1 MQTLHVQL
9 HPDLIPGMDIATL
22 RGVLAGLASNSL
34 VENFESLEG
43 NDQGRYINFNYQ
55 SPDHAALWHA
65 LSGILHGT
73 NELASLLR
81 ASTILACEGSH
92 GWDDYLL
99 LHHFNPSEPLDSA
112 SGL

>member
-1 MQTLHVQL
+1 MRTLHVQL
-9 HPDLIPGMDIATL
+9 QPDLIPGVDIAIL
-22 RGVLAGLASNSL
+22 RDVLAGLASSPL

-43 NDQGRYINFNYQ
+43 KDQGRYINFNYQ

-65 LSGILHGT
+65 LSGILHGSSKS
-73 NELASLLR
+73 ASLLR
-81 ASTILACEGSH
+81 AATIVACEGSH

-99 LHHFNPSEPLDSA
+99 LHHFNPTEPLDSA